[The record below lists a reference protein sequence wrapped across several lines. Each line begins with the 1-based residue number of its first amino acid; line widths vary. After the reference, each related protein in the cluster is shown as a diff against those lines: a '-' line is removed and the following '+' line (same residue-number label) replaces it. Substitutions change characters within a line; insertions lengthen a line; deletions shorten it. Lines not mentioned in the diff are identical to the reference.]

1 MPGVL
6 YNDNAVRRMRLGWG
20 VLLIALAAWTPACNR
35 DPNLVKRKYLESGNR
50 YFERGKY
57 REASIMYRSA
67 LRKDARYGEAY
78 YRLGLTSLK
87 LKQPGMALR
96 QFHRA
101 FELLPEGPLR
111 AETSNRLAD
120 LYLAQFLLDTRRE
133 SPIRDELASLL
144 KNPRLTAF
152 DRLRL
157 EAHVAWKDGGLDEA
171 IEKFRQADRL
181 RPHDPPLILALAQA
195 LMAKGETLLP
205 QRGPE
210 AAKPWFEEAVRI
222 SKDVIERN
230 RGFAPMYDVL
240 YGHYM
245 RQGLLSEADQ
255 IRQLKVNNNP
265 KNADFRLQL
274 ATHYLQTNRPG
285 QAQQVID
292 ALLAD
297 RETFPDGRDR
307 AGDFYMLHQQ
317 FDKAIEYYRAGLGGG
332 GEEWLHFQRKIA
344 DALVAQGKR
353 DQAAAL
359 LDQEILKRFPRDP
372 VAQALRASLRLE
384 SGSAAQV
391 QQAVSELQESAR
403 KLPNN
408 PVVRYNLGRALFLRG
423 DLEQAQIQ
431 FEASAK
437 LQADYLP
444 PRLALCELHL
454 RRREYA
460 AALALADRILAQAP
474 EEFTARMLRSQALE
488 GLGRTEEARASILE
502 AGRMS
507 ASTPAPLI
515 SLGLLEIN
523 SRRFDAAAKV
533 FQQCLSRFPGQP
545 LCTLGLAEAYTG
557 QSEFSKAQAL
567 LEAELERNP
576 SRRDLRLALSN
587 VHTLGGRYDA
597 AIGILK
603 AMAAA
608 EPNSAD
614 LQIRLGETHRLK
626 GDLRAAIEHFR
637 RARQLQPDNAD
648 VHVWLALLLHMTGRA
663 DEARQHYQDILRLQP
678 DNAIA
683 LNNLAYVMAENG
695 GDLELALTYAQ
706 RARLKL
712 PGVPEVADTLGWI
725 YIKKQLTANALTIYD
740 ELVAKYP
747 TNPIYRYHRGM
758 ALLQKGDRAEARKEL
773 EAALRNRPEPEDRA
787 KIEDLM
793 RRIG

>member
-1 MPGVL
+1 
-6 YNDNAVRRMRLGWG
+6 MRLAGG
-20 VLLIALAAWTPACNR
+20 VLLFTTLLALTPACSR
-35 DPNLVKRKYLESGNR
+35 DPNVVKRKYLESGNR
-50 YFERGKY
+50 YFEGGKY

-120 LYLAQFLLDTRRE
+120 LYLAQFLLDARRD
-133 SPIRDELASLL
+133 SPIREELASLV
-144 KNPRLTAF
+144 KNPRLTEF

-157 EAHVAWKDGGLDEA
+157 EAHIAWKDGRLDEA
-171 IEKFRQADRL
+171 IEKFRQAERL
-181 RPHDPPLILALAQA
+181 RRHDPPLILALAQA
-195 LMAKGETLLP
+195 LMAKGETLLA
-205 QRGPE
+205 QGGAE
-210 AAKPWFEEAVRI
+210 AARPWFEGAVRI
-222 SKDVIERN
+222 SMEVIERN
-230 RGFAPMYDVL
+230 REFAPIYDVL

-245 RQGLLSEADQ
+245 RQGLLSEADR
-255 IRQLKVNNNP
+255 IRRLKVDNNP

-317 FDKAIEYYRAGLGGG
+317 FDKAIEYYRGGLQGD
-332 GEEWLHFQRKIA
+332 GERWLHYQRKIA

-384 SGSAAQV
+384 SGSAAQL
-391 QQAVSELQESAR
+391 QQAISELQESVR

-408 PVVRYNLGRALFLRG
+408 PVVRYNLGRALYLRG
-423 DLEQAQIQ
+423 ELEQAQIH
-431 FEASAK
+431 FETAAK
-437 LQADYLP
+437 LRGDYLP

-454 RRREYA
+454 RRRGYA
-460 AALALADRILAQAP
+460 AALTLAEQILTQAP
-474 EEFTARMLRSQALE
+474 DNFTARLLRSQALE
-488 GLGRTEEARASILE
+488 GLGRSEEARASMLE
-502 AGRMS
+502 AGRIFPS
-507 ASTPAPLI
+507 SPAALV

-523 SRRFDAAAKV
+523 SQHFDAAARV

-567 LEAELERNP
+567 LEGELERNP
-576 SRRDLRLALSN
+576 SRWDLRLALSN
-587 VHTLGGRYDA
+587 VHTLAGRYDA
-597 AIGILK
+597 AIAILK
-603 AMAAA
+603 NMEAA
-608 EPNSAD
+608 EPASAD
-614 LQIRLGETHRLK
+614 LQVRLGDTYRRK
-626 GDLRAAIEHFR
+626 GDLAAAIERFR
-637 RARQLQPDNAD
+637 RALQLQPDNAD

-663 DEARQHYQDILRLQP
+663 NEAQQHYQDILRLQP
-678 DNAIA
+678 DNGIA
-683 LNNLAYVMAENG
+683 LNNLAYVMVENG
-695 GDLELALTYAQ
+695 GDLDVALTYAQ

-712 PGVPEVADTLGWI
+712 PGMPEVADTLGWI
-725 YIKKQLTANALTIYD
+725 YVKKQLTANALAIYD

-747 TNPIYRYHRGM
+747 TNPTYRFHRGM
-758 ALLQKGDRAEARKEL
+758 ALLQKGDRSEARKEF
-773 EAALRNRPEPEDRA
+773 EAALRNGPDPKDRV
-787 KIEDLM
+787 KIEDLI
-793 RRIG
+793 RRLG

>member
-1 MPGVL
+1 
-6 YNDNAVRRMRLGWG
+6 MRLGWG
-20 VLLIALAAWTPACNR
+20 ILLITLLTLAPACSR
-35 DPNLVKRKYLESGNR
+35 DPNVVKRKYLESGNR

-87 LKQPGMALR
+87 LKQPGIALR

-111 AETSNRLAD
+111 AETSNRLTD

-133 SPIRDELASLL
+133 SPIRNDLASLL

-157 EAHVAWKDGGLDEA
+157 EAHIAWKDGGLDEA
-171 IEKFRQADRL
+171 VEKFRQADRL
-181 RPHDPPLILALAQA
+181 RPQDPSLRLALAQA
-195 LMAKGETLLP
+195 LMAKGETLLG
-205 QRGPE
+205 QVGAE

-222 SKDVIERN
+222 SMEVIERN
-230 RGFAPMYDVL
+230 RDFAPMYDVL

-245 RQGLLSEADQ
+245 RQGLLSEADR
-255 IRQLKVNNNP
+255 IRQLKVDNNP
-265 KNADFRLQL
+265 KIADFRLQL

-285 QAQQVID
+285 QAQKVID
-292 ALLAD
+292 ALLAE

-307 AGDFYMLHQQ
+307 AGDFYMMHQQ
-317 FDKAIEYYRAGLGGG
+317 FDKAIEYYRTGLEGS
-332 GEEWLHFQRKIA
+332 GEQWLHFQRKIV

-384 SGSAAQV
+384 SGSAAQL
-391 QQAVSELQESAR
+391 QQAISELQESVR

-408 PVVRYNLGRALFLRG
+408 PVVRYNLGRALYLRG
-423 DLEQAQIQ
+423 ELEQAQIH
-431 FEASAK
+431 FETAAK
-437 LQADYLP
+437 LRGDYLP
-444 PRLALCELHL
+444 PRLVLCELHL

-460 AALALADRILAQAP
+460 AALTMAEQILTQAP
-474 EEFTARMLRSQALE
+474 EDFTARLLRSQALE
-488 GLGRTEEARASILE
+488 GLGRSEEARASMLE
-502 AGRMS
+502 AGRIS
-507 ASTPAPLI
+507 ASSPAALI
-515 SLGLLEIN
+515 SLGILEIN
-523 SRRFDAAAKV
+523 SRHFDAAARV

-567 LEAELERNP
+567 LEGELERNP

-587 VHTLGGRYDA
+587 VHTLAGRYDA
-597 AIGILK
+597 AIAILK
-603 AMAAA
+603 KMEAA
-608 EPNSAD
+608 EPASAD
-614 LQIRLGETHRLK
+614 LQVRLGDTYRRR
-626 GDLRAAIEHFR
+626 GDLPAAIEHFR
-637 RARQLQPDNAD
+637 RALQLQPDNAD

-663 DEARQHYQDILRLQP
+663 NEARQHYQDILRLQP
-678 DNAIA
+678 DNGIA

-695 GDLELALTYAQ
+695 GDLDLALTYAQ

-725 YIKKQLTANALTIYD
+725 YIKKKLTANALAIYD

-747 TNPIYRYHRGM
+747 TNPTYRYHRGM
-758 ALLQKGDRAEARKEL
+758 ALLQRGDRSEARKEL
-773 EAALRNRPEPEDRA
+773 EAALRNGPEPEERA